1 MKGWIVKTK
10 GHPINWVDSVVVTT
24 RKKARHVSTCSLL
37 KGSTNS
43 SNCSDKFE
51 RQGGVTS
58 QSHRNLD
65 SYAFIFWKQNLTI
78 ALTNVEEMKDVDRLL
93 DFKHDMRKISMI
105 YMKALEDKKESSKN
119 IF

>member
-1 MKGWIVKTK
+1 
-10 GHPINWVDSVVVTT
+10 
-24 RKKARHVSTCSLL
+24 LL

-43 SNCSDKFE
+43 SNCSDKSE

-65 SYAFIFWKQNLTI
+65 SYAFIFGKQNLTTV
-78 ALTNVEEMKDVDRLL
+78 LTNVEEMKDVDRLL
-93 DFKHDMRKISMI
+93 DFKHGMRKISMV
-105 YMKALEDKKESSKN
+105 YMKTLEDKKESSKN